1 MGVFTIYDGIQDGA
15 INKNTQDIANLQ
27 ASIGSF
33 DASTISTL
41 NAALATATGNI
52 NTNTSNIVTL
62 NSNIGIVT
70 GSITLNVATV
80 QTISNKSFLL
90 SETMGTNQTASGI
103 IELHTAGQTFAFGE
117 TGIYT
122 SSGTVWKADAN
133 ATGFFPADCVA
144 VQAITAGNAGFFLKL
159 GTIRDDS
166 WNWTIG
172 GLMYQSITIGA
183 MTQSQPSATDDCIQ
197 ILGKAYPNADTIQF
211 NPQLVYISHT

>member
-1 MGVFTIYDGIQDGA
+1 MNPFSIYDGIQDSS
-15 INKNTQDIANLQ
+15 INKNAQDILALQ
-27 ASIGSF
+27 SAIGSF
-33 DASTISTL
+33 DASAINTL
-41 NAALATATGNI
+41 NSVVSTATG
-52 NTNTSNIVTL
+52 NIVTL

-80 QTISNKSFLL
+80 QVISNKSFLL

-103 IELHTAGQTFAFGE
+103 IELHTAGQTFAFGQ

-122 SSGTVWKADAN
+122 SSGTVWIADAN
-133 ATGFFPADCVA
+133 TAGLFPADCVA
-144 VQAITAGNAGFFLKL
+144 VQAITSGSSGFFLKL

-166 WNWTIG
+166 WSWTIG
-172 GLMYQSITIGA
+172 GIIYLSTTAGA